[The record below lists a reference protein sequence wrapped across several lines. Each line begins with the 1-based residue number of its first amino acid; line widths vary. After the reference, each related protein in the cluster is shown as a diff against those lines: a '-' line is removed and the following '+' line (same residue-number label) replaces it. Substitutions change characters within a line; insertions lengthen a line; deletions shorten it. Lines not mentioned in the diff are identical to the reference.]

1 MSDAETRQ
9 GPDPSGSDHPA
20 MDRDMRL
27 QDLTQRVADGR
38 YAIDCDAVAEAL
50 LRRTDPRMLSPL
62 APPVI
67 RPRARDLGG
76 PGVRPVRGT

>member
-9 GPDPSGSDHPA
+9 GPDPSGSDDHA

-27 QDLTQRVADGR
+27 QDLTRRVADGT
-38 YAIDCDAVAEAL
+38 YAIDCDAVADAL

-62 APPVI
+62 APPAI
-67 RPRARDLGG
+67 RPRARAHRA
-76 PGVRPVRGT
+76 PAARPAR